1 MGDGV
6 SAATV
11 GMAENGQP
19 SLRAEGGFRP
29 AAADVAAIR
38 AGMGRRSIVLV
49 GMMGVGKSSVG
60 RRLAQA
66 LDLPFV
72 DADNEI
78 EAAAGGMT
86 IPEIFATH
94 GEDYFRWQET
104 RVLARLLEDGPKV
117 LATGGGAWINPETRA
132 RVAAAGVSVWLKAEI
147 DVLLKR
153 VRKRSNRPL
162 LASPD
167 PEGTLRA
174 LVEARYP
181 LYATADLTVVSH
193 DAPHE
198 HVIAEVLEALRAHL
212 GGPATAAHE
221 QDIA

>member
-1 MGDGV
+1 MAIAADETASGCAARTRG
-6 SAATV
+6 SAD
-11 GMAENGQP
+11 
-19 SLRAEGGFRP
+19 
-29 AAADVAAIR
+29 AAALRSAL
-38 AGMGRRSIVLV
+38 GRRSIVLV
-49 GMMGVGKSSVG
+49 GMMGAGKSSVG

-72 DADNEI
+72 DADTEI
-78 EAAAGGMT
+78 EAAAGMT
-86 IPEIFATH
+86 IPEIFAAH
-94 GEDYFRWQET
+94 GEAYFRAGEA
-104 RVLARLLEDGPKV
+104 RVVARLLEEGPKV
-117 LATGGGAWINPETRA
+117 IATGGGAWLNPETRA
-132 RVAAAGVSVWLKAEI
+132 RIGEAGVSIWLKAEV

-181 LYATADLTVVSH
+181 VYASADLTVISR

-198 HVIAEVLEALRAHL
+198 HVIADVVQALAGRL
-212 GGPATAAHE
+212 GLAAESEE
-221 QDIA
+221 QS

>member
-1 MGDGV
+1 M
-6 SAATV
+6 SAAT
-11 GMAENGQP
+11 EHLSPDEGQAKRTAR
-19 SLRAEGGFRP
+19 LRAALGP
-29 AAADVAAIR
+29 R
-38 AGMGRRSIVLV
+38 AVVLV
-49 GMMGVGKSSVG
+49 GMMGAGKSSVG
-60 RRLAQA
+60 RRLAAA

-94 GEDYFRWQET
+94 GEAYFRAREAK
-104 RVLARLLEDGPKV
+104 VIARLLEDGPRV
-117 LATGGGAWINPETRA
+117 LATGGGAWLDPDTRA
-132 RVAAAGVSVWLKAEI
+132 RIAQGGVSIWLKAEV

-162 LASPD
+162 LATAD
-167 PEGTLRA
+167 PEAALRA

-181 LYATADLTVVSH
+181 VYGLADLTVISR

-198 HVIAEVLEALRAHL
+198 HVIADLIAALEGRL
-212 GGPATAAHE
+212 GLQPAQNKDA
-221 QDIA
+221 QP